1 LLLERPVDTWNFRT
15 VRPLSFFRSGGV
27 LSVVKQT
34 FVLLFAVGILLF
46 TGNRMEL
53 SITNLVEGIPHI
65 FHLLSRM
72 FPPDISYLPRL
83 VDPMLETLEIALWG
97 TTGAVILAL
106 PLSFFAARN
115 LTPHPVAYAIARG
128 ILNTQRGVSEMVF
141 ALIFVAAVGLGAF
154 PGVLAL
160 AVHSSGQLGKF
171 FAEAM
176 ENVEPGPL
184 EALQATGATKLQTIA
199 FAVWPQVLPELV
211 TYTLYRWEVD
221 VRAAFVLG
229 IVGAGGLGFE
239 LIMAMRLFKYQET
252 LAILL
257 LLIVVVMIIDRVSA
271 QIRARIISGS

>member
-1 LLLERPVDTWNFRT
+1 MLLERPADPWDLRA
-15 VRPLSFFRSGGV
+15 VRPLSFFRPGGH
-27 LSVVKQT
+27 LSVIKQAGT
-34 FVLLFAVGILLF
+34 VLFAIAILLI
-46 TGNRMEL
+46 TGHRIGL
-53 SITNLVEGIPHI
+53 SLTTLAEGIPHI

-83 VDPMLETLEIALWG
+83 AGPMLETLEIALWG
-97 TTGAVILAL
+97 TTGAVVLAL

-115 LTPHPVAYAIARG
+115 MTPHPMAYAIARG

-160 AVHSSGQLGKF
+160 AVHSCGQLGKF

-176 ENVEPGPL
+176 ENVDPGPL

-239 LIMAMRLFKYQET
+239 LQMAMRLFKYQET

-257 LLIVVVMIIDRVSA
+257 LLVVAVMIIDRISA
-271 QIRARIISGS
+271 QIRSRII